1 MWEFTPKEK
10 TGIAE
15 EFLLG
20 MSVEALAVKHGA
32 EREAIEKFIREFTV
46 LRDRYPEKKG

>member
-10 TGIAE
+10 AGIAE

-20 MSVEALAVKHGA
+20 TSVKALAVKHGA

-46 LRDRYPEKKG
+46 LRDKAGED